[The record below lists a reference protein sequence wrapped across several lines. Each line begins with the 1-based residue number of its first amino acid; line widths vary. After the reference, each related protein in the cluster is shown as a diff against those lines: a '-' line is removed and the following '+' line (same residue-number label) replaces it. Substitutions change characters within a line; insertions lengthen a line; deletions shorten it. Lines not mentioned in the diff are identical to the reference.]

1 MKMSLRNTLAER
13 ILVLDGAMGTMIQR
27 YHLAEEDYR
36 GKRFAAV
43 QIPQKGNNDLLCLTQ
58 PQIIAEI
65 HRQYLEAGAD
75 IIETCS
81 FNSQRISMADYGME
95 DLVVELNEAAVRIAK
110 EQADAMTRLTP
121 HKPRFVVG
129 SIGPTS
135 KTTSLS
141 PDVENPAFRAIT
153 FDELVEA
160 YVEQMVVLIRGG
172 VDALLIET
180 VFDTLNAKAAIFAAT
195 EAMKI
200 VGKQTE
206 IMLSATVADS
216 AGRTLSGQT
225 LAAFWASVEHA
236 GMLSVGLNCSFGAK
250 DMKPYLKELADL
262 ATCYVSAY
270 PNAGLPNQMGEYDET
285 PETMASHVKPY
296 IDERL
301 VNIIGGCCGTTPAHI
316 AAYAPLVEGAVPRI
330 PKKDNQRLRL
340 AGLEMLEI

>member
-1 MKMSLRNTLAER
+1 MSLRNTLAER

-27 YHLAEEDYR
+27 YHLTEEDYR
-36 GKRFAAV
+36 GQRFASV

-75 IIETCS
+75 IIE
-81 FNSQRISMADYGME
+81 
-95 DLVVELNEAAVRIAK
+95 LNEAAVRIAR
-110 EQADAMTRLTP
+110 EQADAMTKITP

-180 VFDTLNAKAAIFAAT
+180 VFDTLNAKAAIYAAT

-200 VGKQTE
+200 AGRQTE

-225 LAAFWASVEHA
+225 LSAFWASVEHA

-270 PNAGLPNQMGEYDET
+270 PNAGLPNQMGEYDEM
-285 PETMASHVKPY
+285 PETMATHVKQY
-296 IDERL
+296 IDESL

-316 AAYAPLVEGAVPRI
+316 AAYAPLVEGAAPRI